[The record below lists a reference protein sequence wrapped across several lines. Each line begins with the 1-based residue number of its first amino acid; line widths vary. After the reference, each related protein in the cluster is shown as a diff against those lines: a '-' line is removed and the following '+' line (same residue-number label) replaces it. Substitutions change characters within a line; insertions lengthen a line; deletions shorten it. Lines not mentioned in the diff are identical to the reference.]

1 MEKMRYTEEQM
12 REAYKAYCDEWLY
25 EHDHDTPVDV
35 DYETF
40 RAEEI
45 ADDFTLCD
53 CYLLW

>member
-1 MEKMRYTEEQM
+1 MEKMRYTEAQI

-25 EHDHDTPVDV
+25 EHDRDTPVDV

-45 ADDFTLCD
+45 ADDFSLCD